1 MDPSLARRP
10 IKALGR
16 HLLTRDLYGDGRIW
30 TLLLNPDSIRMS
42 WEYLTAGNC
51 GLSVQHDDGIIP
63 EAPAQP
69 THPPVGIVESVELVD
84 NTFVMQTAF
93 ANNDRGNEML
103 TLVDQGVLAGASP
116 RLDIKAIQVLD
127 EANLIGFISEADI
140 INLSLVPTPDDPN
153 LVVTMSNPGGV
164 RMSVTSAG
172 VGAAIGTEVA
182 AGDGSASKD
191 DDDDDQALMGGDHKP
206 DDDDGD
212 DRRDYR
218 GDNGEKTETRMSA
231 PATEGTMPPESVPTT
246 ETTETTAPA
255 DDQNVA
261 GLERELAIMRLGFEQ
276 GVSRE
281 VVMSAVND
289 GISREDFAVKLLSE
303 KYGGVNY
310 APMLGQ
316 SKEQRPV
323 RMGRLIAHMMAPQDK
338 AIRERAAVEIAVM
351 TEHNG
356 GELDLTHVAGKL
368 VGVGANTVMFALPT
382 REEWR
387 AEMVKRGQVRMA
399 QNSAGVGAAIGTDVA
414 YDMAS
419 PYPMDP
425 AVDPILRRC
434 YIREGLSFNI
444 QYPVTVAGIVMSWQ
458 AEGGDPSTDQSE
470 VQPKTLQPKELAT
483 EVKITRQSQVR
494 TDGWAYENEMATL
507 AVDRREEVVK
517 SILGVNSGANAPSG
531 IKDLVAGTG
540 WDNIRAGKTWNA
552 TNPLEYSHFTDAAA
566 KVTKSK
572 APWDDRLYITDVD
585 TMAYAAS
592 TPRFQYGDRGI
603 VDPVV
608 GASGAVESYAYN
620 APAVESTLID
630 ADTIY
635 YGHMASVN
643 VGFFGN
649 PLIWLDNISDTTNVI
664 IRHFELYAVSIAR
677 GAYFAKVVK
686 S

>member
-1 MDPSLARRP
+1 MEESLARRP

-16 HLLTRDLYGDGRIW
+16 HLLVRDFEGDGRPW
-30 TLLLNPDSIRMS
+30 TLLVNPASIRMS
-42 WEYLTAGNC
+42 WDYLTAGNC

-69 THPPVGIVESVELVD
+69 VQPPIGIVESVELVD
-84 NTFVMQTAF
+84 NTFVVQSAF
-93 ANNDRGNEML
+93 ANNPRGNEML
-103 TLVDQGVLAGASP
+103 SLVDQGVLAGASP
-116 RLDIKAIQVLD
+116 RLEITAIQVLD
-127 EANLIGFISEADI
+127 EENRIGFVSEGDLL
-140 INLSLVPTPDDPN
+140 NLSLVPTPDDPN
-153 LVVTMSNPGGV
+153 LVVTMAHPGGV

-182 AGDGSASKD
+182 AGDGSTD
-191 DDDDDQALMGGDHKP
+191 DGDEARMTSDDPKP
-206 DDDDGD
+206 DDEDVEEGRDNDGD
-212 DRRDYR
+212 
-218 GDNGEKTETRMSA
+218 NVEKTETRMSA
-231 PATEGTMPPESVPTT
+231 PTTEGTMPPETPATT
-246 ETTETTAPA
+246 ETTETTEAA
-255 DDQNVA
+255 DAQKVA
-261 GLERELAIMRLGFEQ
+261 GLERELAIMQLGYEQ
-276 GVSRE
+276 GVRHD
-281 VVMSAVND
+281 VVMSAVKD
-289 GISREDFAVKLLSE
+289 GKTREQFAIELLGE
-303 KYGGVNY
+303 KYAGVNY

-356 GELDLTHVAGKL
+356 GELDLSHVAGNL

-387 AEMVKRGQVRMA
+387 AEMVKRGQVRMT

-414 YDMAS
+414 FDMAS

-434 YIREGLSFNI
+434 YIREGLSYNV

-458 AEGGDPSTDQSE
+458 AEGADPSTDESD
-470 VQPKTLQPKELAT
+470 VQTKTLQPKELAT

-517 SILGVNSGANAPSG
+517 SILGVNSGANAPTG

-540 WDNIRAGKTWNA
+540 WDNIRAGKTWNS

-572 APWDDRLYITDVD
+572 APWDDRLYIMDVD

-608 GASGAVESYAYN
+608 GADGAVETYAYN
-620 APAVESTLID
+620 APAVESTLTD
-630 ADTIY
+630 DDTIY

-649 PLIWLDNISDTTNVI
+649 PLIWLDNISDTTNMI